1 MKINRMAVVQGLN
14 LEPVPGQLRY
24 GCGITDFE
32 DFYDIAEYVN
42 EKAYLGNQIVFGD
55 YETGAVYTPFEKE
68 RNIAYGG
75 IEWIEGYFYFL
86 KADFSKKTVTI
97 MQYRPDWDCKECFS
111 IGMAEVELYNLR
123 IVGTPAHLISQDEE
137 MRCYYPEQFSI
148 KLSARESVI
157 EIVDNHIYCSC
168 WEEEGVAE
176 CEITEDY
183 KYYEKLIVRNR
194 FGDVVSEEPGALT
207 RLPNGQ
213 WWLS

>member
-24 GCGITDFE
+24 GCGMTDFE

-55 YETGAVYTPFEKE
+55 YETGEMYTPFEKE

-75 IEWIEGYFYFL
+75 VEWIEGYFYFL
-86 KADFSKKTVTI
+86 KADFSKKTVAI
-97 MQYRPDWDCKECFS
+97 MQYRPDWDCKEYFS

-123 IVGTPAHLISQDEE
+123 IVGTPIH
-137 MRCYYPEQFSI
+137 
-148 KLSARESVI
+148 
-157 EIVDNHIYCSC
+157 
-168 WEEEGVAE
+168 
-176 CEITEDY
+176 
-183 KYYEKLIVRNR
+183 LIVRNR

>member
-24 GCGITDFE
+24 GCGMTDFE

-42 EKAYLGNQIVFGD
+42 EKAYLGNQIVFGN

-75 IEWIEGYFYFL
+75 VEWIEGYFYFL

-123 IVGTPAHLISQDEE
+123 IVGTPIHLISQSEE

>member
-1 MKINRMAVVQGLN
+1 MYI
-14 LEPVPGQLRY
+14 
-24 GCGITDFE
+24 
-32 DFYDIAEYVN
+32 
-42 EKAYLGNQIVFGD
+42 
-55 YETGAVYTPFEKE
+55 PFEKE

-75 IEWIEGYFYFL
+75 VEWIEGYFYFL

-97 MQYRPDWDCKECFS
+97 MQYRPDWDCKEYFS